1 MGYDVTW
8 NDRRA
13 ELADYVQLKYER
25 GAIQY
30 APGDAFEIDLPHLF
44 DAALIAEIIEHTAH
58 PDQFLARIA
67 ALVRPGGYI
76 IMTTPNGAYFRN
88 HLPKFSECS
97 DPTMYEE
104 HQFKPDSD
112 GHIFLLHPEEI
123 EPLAASAGLVLEKF
137 ALMTNPFTSGHM
149 KTRVLLR
156 ATPQTMVKQI
166 ENLTS
171 RLPGRLDAATVH
183 PDRRAF
189 PQTVVDVSLCETRE
203 NDRRAR
209 VDVAYLPAFRRAKR
223 PTRPSRRTSG
233 RRGRS
238 TRQGFP
244 AATTSLGRSA
254 VTTEQAPTM
263 ARAPIVTPGMTKARA
278 PRNAPSPIVILP
290 TTSGREGCA
299 KS

>member
-1 MGYDVTW
+1 MKRLTFDENWPKSWKSSYSYDLEEVYGPVTHLGYANAYKKRRSETLRLLTEVLPPGARVLDVAAAQGNFSLLLAEMGYDVTW

-30 APGDAFEIDLPHLF
+30 APGDAFEIDLPQLF

-97 DPTMYEE
+97 DPTVYEE

-171 RLPGRLDAATVH
+171 RLPADWTRRLLTQIV
-183 PDRRAF
+183 
-189 PQTVVDVSLCETRE
+189 
-203 NDRRAR
+203 AR
-209 VDVAYLPAFRRAKR
+209 FRK
-223 PTRPSRRTSG
+223 P
-233 RRGRS
+233 
-238 TRQGFP
+238 
-244 AATTSLGRSA
+244 L
-254 VTTEQAPTM
+254 
-263 ARAPIVTPGMTKARA
+263 
-278 PRNAPSPIVILP
+278 
-290 TTSGREGCA
+290 
-299 KS
+299 